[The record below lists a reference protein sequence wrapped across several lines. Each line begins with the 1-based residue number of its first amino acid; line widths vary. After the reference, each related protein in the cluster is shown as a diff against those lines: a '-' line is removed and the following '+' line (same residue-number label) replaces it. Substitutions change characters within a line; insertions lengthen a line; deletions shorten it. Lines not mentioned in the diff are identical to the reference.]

1 MPEEQKN
8 NEITFMPCKIFGVR
22 KEYFDKSKD
31 RINVMNRQIKV
42 FNLLAL
48 MLISLTIF
56 SSLSFL
62 VYSLLLFQ
70 SWVISIFI
78 SLFMAFVVYNLLKL
92 IFTLN
97 LLPKKAHLFDLLIH
111 RDKLFE
117 PYYSKKM
124 QSFSDDEILKIVY
137 QEKHKIRE
145 MNNLRLRPFVTSS
158 LFISSLIRV
167 SLLVLL
173 GFIVANGLELFIFK
187 NSINSTLLEMKNSEI
202 FKSDYWM
209 IEKVLTPDKKSP
221 FILINSNSFFLDL
234 KVLSIGLGDLKIL
247 IDLFIISLFLIPI
260 IIIHKSKEIME
271 GEFVKELALSEIAIS
286 YYSFL
291 MTKKICENEFL
302 KVKADLEKKYSI
314 AD

>member
-1 MPEEQKN
+1 MSEEQTNK
-8 NEITFMPCKIFGVR
+8 ELTFMPCKIFGVR

-42 FNLLAL
+42 YNLLAL
-48 MLISLTIF
+48 MLITLTILT
-56 SSLSFL
+56 SLAFFI
-62 VYSLLLFQ
+62 YSLVLFQ
-70 SWVISIFI
+70 SWIISIFI
-78 SLFMAFVVYNLLKL
+78 SIFMGFVVYNILKL

-111 RDKLFE
+111 REKLFE
-117 PYYSKKM
+117 PYYLKKM
-124 QSFSDDEILKIVY
+124 KDVSDDEILKIVY
-137 QEKHKIRE
+137 NEKYKIRE

-167 SLLVLL
+167 SVLILL

-187 NSINSTLLEMKNSEI
+187 SSINNTLLEMKNSEV

-209 IEKVLTPDKKSP
+209 IHKVLTSENKSP

-234 KVLSIGLGDLKIL
+234 KILSSGLGFIKII
-247 IDLFIISLFLIPI
+247 IDLIIISLFIVPI
-260 IIIHKSKEIME
+260 IIIHKSKEITE

-286 YYSFL
+286 HHSFL
-291 MTKKICENEFL
+291 MTKKICEIEFL
-302 KVKADLEKKYSI
+302 KVKKHLNQNYSI